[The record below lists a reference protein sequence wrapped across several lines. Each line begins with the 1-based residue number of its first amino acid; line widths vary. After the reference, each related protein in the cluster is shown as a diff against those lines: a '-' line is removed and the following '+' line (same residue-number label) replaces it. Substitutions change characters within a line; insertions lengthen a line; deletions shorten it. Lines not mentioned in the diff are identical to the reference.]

1 MKIRNIG
8 NKVVGINNKVLMP
21 DDEFNFSDAIVNTPG
36 VKALVNA
43 GLLKVV
49 EEATPIVEEP
59 VEEPKAKK
67 KAEPIQEPKAE
78 VAEEVK
84 EEAEEA
90 PAPKKK
96 TTRKKKE
103 E

>member
-8 NKVVGINNKVLMP
+8 NKVVGVGNKVLMP
-21 DDEFNFSDAIVNTPG
+21 DDEYNFNDEIVNTPG
-36 VKALVNA
+36 FKALLNA
-43 GLLKVV
+43 GLLQKV
-49 EEATPIVEEP
+49 EEAPKAEKK
-59 VEEPKAKK
+59 EEPKA
-67 KAEPIQEPKAE
+67 EEPKAE
-78 VAEEVK
+78 VEEAK
-84 EEAEEA
+84 EEE